1 MSIVQ
6 SCLTPMD
13 AAASIRTNAGTFVPV
28 PPVGRLPVSGLDA
41 GGTVYPQ
48 RSRGSKFNQ
57 LAPHVP
63 EGLIAPR
70 SAMTRQQQW
79 SRAPPL
85 LEAMASHG

>member
-13 AAASIRTNAGTFVPV
+13 AVASIRTNVPAFVPV
-28 PPVGRLPVSGLDA
+28 PPVGRSPVSSIGT

-63 EGLIAPR
+63 ERLIAPR
-70 SAMTRQQQW
+70 SAMTRQQRL

-85 LEAMASHG
+85 LEAMASQG

>member
-1 MSIVQ
+1 MTIIY
-6 SCLTPMD
+6 SCHALMD
-13 AAASIRTNAGTFVPV
+13 AEASIWTNASTFAPV
-28 PPVGRLPVSGLDA
+28 PPVGRSPVSNIGT

-63 EGLIAPR
+63 ERLIAPR
-70 SAMTRQQQW
+70 SAMSRQQQW

-85 LEAMASHG
+85 LEAMARHG

>member
-1 MSIVQ
+1 MNIINP
-6 SCLTPMD
+6 CLAPMD
-13 AAASIRTNAGTFVPV
+13 AVASIWTNAGTFVPV
-28 PPVGRLPVSGLDA
+28 PPVGRSPVYSIGT

-70 SAMTRQQQW
+70 SAMTRQHRW

>member
-1 MSIVQ
+1 MNIINL
-6 SCLTPMD
+6 CLAQMD
-13 AAASIRTNAGTFVPV
+13 AVASIRTNAGTFVPV
-28 PPVGRLPVSGLDA
+28 PPVGRLPISDVDV

-48 RSRGSKFNQ
+48 QRWGSKFNQ

-63 EGLIAPR
+63 ERLIASR
-70 SAMTRQQQW
+70 FAMSRQQQW

>member
-6 SCLTPMD
+6 SCLAYMD
-13 AAASIRTNAGTFVPV
+13 AVASIRTNAGTFVPV
-28 PPVGRLPVSGLDA
+28 PPVGRLPVSDMDA

-57 LAPHVP
+57 LAPHMP
-63 EGLIAPR
+63 ERLIAPR
-70 SAMTRQQQW
+70 FAMTRQQQW

-85 LEAMASHG
+85 LEAMARHG

>member
-1 MSIVQ
+1 M
-6 SCLTPMD
+6 
-13 AAASIRTNAGTFVPV
+13 FVPV
-28 PPVGRLPVSGLDA
+28 PPVGRLPVSSMGT

-63 EGLIAPR
+63 ERLIASR
-70 SAMTRQQQW
+70 SAMTRQHPL

-85 LEAMASHG
+85 LEAMARHERRYS

>member
-1 MSIVQ
+1 MNSIN
-6 SCLTPMD
+6 SCLAIMD
-13 AAASIRTNAGTFVPV
+13 ATASIQTNVGTFVPV
-28 PPVGRLPVSGLDA
+28 PPVGRSPVSSIGT

-63 EGLIAPR
+63 ERLIAPR

-79 SRAPPL
+79 SRAPPSL
-85 LEAMASHG
+85 KPMASHG

>member
-6 SCLTPMD
+6 RCLAPMD
-13 AAASIRTNAGTFVPV
+13 AVASIWTNAGTFVPV
-28 PPVGRLPVSGLDA
+28 PPVGRLPVSNIGT

-63 EGLIAPR
+63 ERLIAPR

-85 LEAMASHG
+85 LEAMASHD

>member
-1 MSIVQ
+1 MTIAH
-6 SCLTPMD
+6 SCHTLMD
-13 AAASIRTNAGTFVPV
+13 AVASIWTNARTFVPV
-28 PPVGRLPVSGLDA
+28 PPVGRLPVSRMDA

-63 EGLIAPR
+63 ERLIASR
-70 SAMTRQQQW
+70 SAMTRQQRW

-85 LEAMASHG
+85 LEAMARHE

>member
-6 SCLTPMD
+6 PFLAPMD
-13 AAASIRTNAGTFVPV
+13 ATASIWTNAGTFVPV
-28 PPVGRLPVSGLDA
+28 PPVGRLPVSGMDA

-57 LAPHVP
+57 LAPHMP
-63 EGLIAPR
+63 ERLIASR
-70 SAMTRQQQW
+70 SAMTRQQRW

>member
-1 MSIVQ
+1 MTSIDP
-6 SCLTPMD
+6 CLVLIH
-13 AAASIRTNAGTFVPV
+13 AVASIRTNAGTFVPV
-28 PPVGRLPVSGLDA
+28 PPVGRSPVFSIVT

-63 EGLIAPR
+63 ERLIAPR